1 MSPRGQAFAAGAL
14 LGGATFLAWFY
25 LFVKSK
31 SRDFERIGQDSAP
44 AIAEQAVKDYIATKF
59 GATPERMRVGMQR
72 IQQVTAIVS
81 MLQAPA
87 SSATRQR

>member
-1 MSPRGQAFAAGAL
+1 MAPRGQAFAAGAL

-25 LFVKSK
+25 LFVKAK
-31 SRDFERIGQDSAP
+31 TADFERIGQDSAP

-59 GATPERMRVGMQR
+59 GATPERMRAGMQR

-81 MLQAPA
+81 MLSA
-87 SSATRQR
+87 SNTTAGR